1 MFEILTVT
9 SPFFLLVLAGFIAA
23 RSGVLP
29 LPAIPGLNAFVL
41 YFGIP
46 CMLFRFGANTPIEQL
61 LNLPVAGLY
70 LLCSLTLMGT
80 VILVSRKRGL
90 DWNNTAFG
98 ALVSTFPNT
107 GFMGVPL
114 LIALLGQAAAGPVI
128 VSLFVDLVVISSL
141 GIAISRLHD
150 NHSGEFSVAFRKAL
164 RGMAVNPM
172 PWAICLGGL
181 ASALSLSP
189 PVLLDST
196 IRLLGDSASPVAL
209 FTIGAVLARSAM
221 LIKSGEN
228 EKPIVQGIKTITAL
242 KMIGQPVLI
251 FGVFQVA
258 NLLGAGID
266 PFTITV
272 ITLVGALPSAS
283 NIAIL
288 AERFH
293 ADSGRIAKIV
303 LLTTSFTFFTFPL
316 AVAILS

>member
-1 MFEILTVT
+1 MFDILTVT
-9 SPFFLLVLAGFIAA
+9 SPFFLLVLAGFVAA

-61 LNLPVAGLY
+61 VNLPLAGLY
-70 LLCSLTLMGT
+70 MLCSLTLMGT
-80 VILVSRKRGL
+80 VIGISRVRGL

-141 GIAISRLHD
+141 GIALSRLHD
-150 NHSGEFSVAFRKAL
+150 NQSGEFSVAFKKAL
-164 RGMAVNPM
+164 RAMAVNPM

-181 ASALSLSP
+181 ASALSLAP
-189 PVLLDST
+189 PKLLDST
-196 IRLLGDSASPVAL
+196 IKLLGDSASPVAL

-228 EKPIVQGIKTITAL
+228 KNPLVQGIKTITAL
-242 KMIGQPVLI
+242 KMIGQPLLI
-251 FGVFQVA
+251 FGVFQLA
-258 NLLGAGID
+258 NALGAGID
-266 PFTITV
+266 PFAITV

-288 AERFH
+288 AERFN

>member
-9 SPFFLLVLAGFIAA
+9 TPFFLLVLAGFVAA
-23 RSGVLP
+23 RTGVLP
-29 LPAIPGLNAFVL
+29 LPAISGLNAFVL

-46 CMLFRFGANTPIEQL
+46 CMLFRFGANTPIDQL
-61 LNLPVAGLY
+61 LNFPVAALY
-70 LLCSLTLMGT
+70 LLCSLTLMGA
-80 VILVSRKRGL
+80 VIAISRRRGL

-98 ALVSTFPNT
+98 ALVSSFPNT

-141 GIAISRLHD
+141 GIALSRLHD
-150 NHSGEFSVAFRKAL
+150 NQSGEFSVALKKAL

-181 ASALSLSP
+181 ASALGLAVP
-189 PVLLDST
+189 ELIDST
-196 IRLLGDSASPVAL
+196 VKLLGDSASPVAL
-209 FTIGAVLARSAM
+209 FTIGAVLARSAVLM
-221 LIKSGEN
+221 RSGQG

-242 KMIGQPVLI
+242 KMIGQPLLI
-251 FGVFQVA
+251 FGVFQAA
-258 NLLGAGID
+258 NAMGAGID

-283 NIAIL
+283 NITIL
-288 AERFH
+288 AERFE
-293 ADSGRIAKIV
+293 ADSGRIARIV
-303 LLTTSFTFFTFPL
+303 LLTTGFTFFTFPL
-316 AVAILS
+316 AVAVLS